1 MKVKI
6 DNIFETICPFPIG
19 YVYMSSN
26 STSPADI
33 YGGTWSGITSGKYLR
48 ANNSWD
54 NGGSNTIT
62 TSQMPAHS
70 HLTSSKVIVDVGHWG
85 TEDKGVIPQHAAGA
99 GVNTP
104 FGNRQIGT
112 TNTGGGNR
120 SIQHIKT
127 CMLGTEQP
135 SPQEGDK
142 SCVNLAPYKSTLV
155 QRLKASVHSL
165 LDTSINQLI
174 VQVQQIYTAV
184 HGRLF
189 QTVGSCSQAV
199 RGIALAAQKH
209 TIIGQLS
216 DICIQKQVPL
226 FLRKIILE
234 WEMVELRW
242 VTIINWRRGIIPIS
256 TPIKVY
262 IEKIQHIMLPVC
274 RHIGLVT
281 FGIVQPNLVGGVA

>member
-19 YVYMSSN
+19 YVYMSSD

-33 YGGTWSGITSGKYLR
+33 YGGTWTGVSGGRYMR
-48 ANNSWD
+48 ANNTWG

-70 HLTSSKVIVDVGHWG
+70 HLSATNVIMDVGRWS

-127 CMLGTEQP
+127 YIAGIEYH
-135 SPQEGDK
+135 
-142 SCVNLAPYKSTLV
+142 NLAGG
-155 QRLKASVHSL
+155 
-165 LDTSINQLI
+165 LI
-174 VQVQQIYTAV
+174 
-184 HGRLF
+184 
-189 QTVGSCSQAV
+189 
-199 RGIALAAQKH
+199 
-209 TIIGQLS
+209 
-216 DICIQKQVPL
+216 
-226 FLRKIILE
+226 
-234 WEMVELRW
+234 
-242 VTIINWRRGIIPIS
+242 
-256 TPIKVY
+256 
-262 IEKIQHIMLPVC
+262 
-274 RHIGLVT
+274 
-281 FGIVQPNLVGGVA
+281 

>member
-70 HLTSSKVIVDVGHWG
+70 HLTSSNVIMDVGHWG

-112 TNTGGGNR
+112 FNTGGGNR

-142 SCVNLAPYKSTLV
+142 LCVNLAPYKLTLV
-155 QRLKASVHSL
+155 QRLKDFVRSL
-165 LDTSINQLI
+165 LDISINQLI
-174 VQVQQIYTAV
+174 VQVQQTFMV
-184 HGRLF
+184 VRGQLSPM
-189 QTVGSCSQAV
+189 VDSCSQVV
-199 RGIALAAQKH
+199 RGILQAVAQR
-209 TIIGQLS
+209 TRTGQLS
-216 DICIQKQVPL
+216 DMAM
-226 FLRKIILE
+226 RKIEYTLE
-234 WEMVELRW
+234 
-242 VTIINWRRGIIPIS
+242 TIPIATTKAQELKTAS
-256 TPIKVY
+256 IILWTEKPRHLISDY

-274 RHIGLVT
+274 RYTAPVML
-281 FGIVQPNLVGGVA
+281 GIEPPKIFGGVI

>member
-70 HLTSSKVIVDVGHWG
+70 HLTSSNVIVDVGHWG
-85 TEDKGVIPQHAAGA
+85 TEDKGVIPQHAASA

-112 TNTGGGNR
+112 TNTGGGATVLSNISKR
-120 SIQHIKT
+120 V
-127 CMLGTEQP
+127 C
-135 SPQEGDK
+135 
-142 SCVNLAPYKSTLV
+142 LV
-155 QRLKASVHSL
+155 QNSL
-165 LDTSINQLI
+165 
-174 VQVQQIYTAV
+174 A
-184 HGRLF
+184 R
-189 QTVGSCSQAV
+189 
-199 RGIALAAQKH
+199 
-209 TIIGQLS
+209 
-216 DICIQKQVPL
+216 KQV
-226 FLRKIILE
+226 
-234 WEMVELRW
+234 
-242 VTIINWRRGIIPIS
+242 IS
-256 TPIKVY
+256 
-262 IEKIQHIMLPVC
+262 H
-274 RHIGLVT
+274 
-281 FGIVQPNLVGGVA
+281 A